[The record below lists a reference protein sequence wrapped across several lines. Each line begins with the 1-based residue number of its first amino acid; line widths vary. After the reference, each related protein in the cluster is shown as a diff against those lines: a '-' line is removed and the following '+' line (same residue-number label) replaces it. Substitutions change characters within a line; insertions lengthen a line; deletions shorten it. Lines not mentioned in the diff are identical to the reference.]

1 MAKLLIAE
9 FSTIGRESPGTV
21 AQAASLPPVA
31 EQAVTFNTTTQ
42 SSALSATTTLVR
54 VMSDADCF
62 IVVGAN
68 PTAVVTGAM
77 KLIAGQAEYFGVK
90 PGDKIAAVTS

>member
-9 FSTIGRESPGTV
+9 FSAIGRESPGTV

-31 EQAVTFNTTTQ
+31 EQAVTFTTTTQ
-42 SSALSATTTLVR
+42 SSALSADTTLVR

-62 IVVGAN
+62 IAVGTN
-68 PTAVVTGAM
+68 PTAVVTGAV
-77 KLIAGQAEYFGVK
+77 KLIAGQAEYFGVR
-90 PGDKIAAVTS
+90 PGHKIAAVTA